1 MECYLNIYSLV
12 VQGKKQFTDGR
23 KQAEGYMEKVEDSVT
38 HVGQLESNASLFS
51 RVKSFF
57 GMHG

>member
-1 MECYLNIYSLV
+1 LNVYSLV